1 MFASIRN
8 LCAAAAALAVC
19 GGTAFADEASATETV
34 LVMDPNAKVVFITT
48 GGAEVRADW
57 SEAARGNLRDHYADQ
72 LDGAGYRAVLFDV
85 SSVADAEALEQ
96 LLLLYEVV
104 AQSTPIDM
112 PHKGGRN
119 TNRELT
125 LGDSVSLL
133 RDAFGADRAV
143 FVDSYSQIES
153 SGVFM
158 TQVLVGAATGYT
170 PPSQNLRI
178 TTTNVVDLDDGAL
191 VDTAFVM
198 LGDPRHHD
206 ESAGMVERMLRN
218 LETLSGAD

>member
-1 MFASIRN
+1 MSASIKFICAAGAAFA
-8 LCAAAAALAVC
+8 LCA
-19 GGTAFADEASATETV
+19 GTALADEAGAPETL
-34 LVMDPNAKVVFITT
+34 LVMEPNAKVVFITT

-57 SEAARGNLRDHYADQ
+57 SEAARGHLRDHYIGQLGESGHRVVAFDESAVTNADE
-72 LDGAGYRAVLFDV
+72 LA
-85 SSVADAEALEQ
+85 Q

-104 AQSTPIDM
+104 AQSTSIDM
-112 PHKGGRN
+112 PHKGGRDA
-119 TNRELT
+119 NRELT
-125 LGDSVSLL
+125 LGDSVALL

-153 SGVFM
+153 SGVFLS
-158 TQVLVGAATGYT
+158 QVLIGTATGYT

-178 TTTNVVDLDDGAL
+178 TTTNVVDLEDGRL

-198 LGDPRHHD
+198 LGDPRHPV

-218 LETLSGAD
+218 LESLTDAN